1 MLNNCAV
8 FVCERENVDSEVN
21 LCNINQVFCMM
32 NSIQEERQINF
43 ESFSLVPFQ
52 AGALTYQN
60 LKGILPI
67 YSPSSQEQ
75 YKILST

>member
-32 NSIQEERQINF
+32 NSIQEERQSG
-43 ESFSLVPFQ
+43 SFSSAASSFQ
-52 AGALTYQN
+52 AGALTYQI

-67 YSPSSQEQ
+67 YSQSSQDQ